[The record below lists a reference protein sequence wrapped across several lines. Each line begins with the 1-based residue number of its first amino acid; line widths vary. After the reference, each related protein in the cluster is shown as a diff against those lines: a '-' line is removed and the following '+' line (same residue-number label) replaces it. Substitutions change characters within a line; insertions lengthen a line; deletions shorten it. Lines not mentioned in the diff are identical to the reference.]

1 MYLRISGRFLPPMKG
16 TPAATRE
23 IPDDVLSPQLS
34 NVESGSN
41 SSAEHYSLEVI
52 VHLSVLIS
60 R

>member
-1 MYLRISGRFLPPMKG
+1 MYLRILGHFLPPVKG
-16 TPAATRE
+16 TQAATLE
-23 IPDDVLSPQLS
+23 IPDDVLSPQLR